1 MSKKPLSKKFRD
13 VLFSVLSFILALFL
27 FLNSLCILISVFVF
41 NKNVWLDQMN
51 ASNYY
56 SDKTDEI
63 KNKLV
68 NLGNASGLPAEFFD
82 RVVDSIQVSNDTEN
96 YLDAY
101 FNGSNDLIDTTAFK
115 QTFYTQLDEYVK
127 EKNAK
132 IDDSNVDYLVKNA
145 EHIYARSLEIPLFY
159 RLFAYFQALKGW
171 LPVVIAVISALS
183 LAIVLILLF
192 GNKWKHRA
200 FKYYYFACA
209 GTFLSLFAV
218 AVFITVAGGF
228 QNIVLESRALYNMAV
243 SFGTSAIIAFWAFTA
258 FFLIVSF
265 TLYFVYANKRK
276 KVFATD

>member
-159 RLFAYFQALKGW
+159 RLFFFFFSLKGW

-200 FKYYYFACA
+200 FKYYYYACA
-209 GTFLSLFAV
+209 GAFLSLIASSIIMTAV
-218 AVFITVAGGF
+218 GGLRK
-228 QNIVLESRALYNMAV
+228 IVLESRALYNVAV
-243 SFGTSAIIAFWAFTA
+243 TCGTSVTVALWVICGFFFITA
-258 FFLIVSF
+258 FVMFFIYRTMFFKSLSS
-265 TLYFVYANKRK
+265 
-276 KVFATD
+276 D

>member
-200 FKYYYFACA
+200 FKYYYFAYA
-209 GTFLSLFAV
+209 GTCLSLFTA
-218 AVFITVAGGF
+218 AVFLTVSGGLK
-228 QNIVLESRALYNMAV
+228 NIVLESRAIYDMVV
-243 SFGTSAIIAFWAFTA
+243 SFGTAVTTAVWVFAA
-258 FFLIVSF
+258 FFFIMAFVMFVVYSRLIRKVVS
-265 TLYFVYANKRK
+265 
-276 KVFATD
+276 TD

>member
-171 LPVVIAVISALS
+171 LPVVIAVISAL
-183 LAIVLILLF
+183 
-192 GNKWKHRA
+192 
-200 FKYYYFACA
+200 
-209 GTFLSLFAV
+209 
-218 AVFITVAGGF
+218 
-228 QNIVLESRALYNMAV
+228 
-243 SFGTSAIIAFWAFTA
+243 
-258 FFLIVSF
+258 
-265 TLYFVYANKRK
+265 
-276 KVFATD
+276 